1 MKQAD
6 IFSSDSCLF
15 YRFFYFEQKKD
26 YLLQSVSSSPLIYPL
41 PAFCAARNWRNIST
55 IKQNYNNNYRELF
68 GKNSHDKWCK
78 LGKSH
83 LYTVQIK
90 LRNFSSSATSE
101 PWRVCSDVAG
111 VGHCETAC
119 CDWSEF
125 ACDNLIGL
133 LFTYLERQT
142 HLVFCLLILL
152 MLLMGSQDGPVGW
165 SLAP

>member
-1 MKQAD
+1 M
-6 IFSSDSCLF
+6 I
-15 YRFFYFEQKKD
+15 
-26 YLLQSVSSSPLIYPL
+26 I
-41 PAFCAARNWRNIST
+41 IT
-55 IKQNYNNNYRELF
+55 GELF

-78 LGKSH
+78 LGKLH